1 MVVSSGQRQ
10 MLICQRLLQLCWQ
23 SLLRDP
29 AEQPAAVSRMSTDHP
44 SLTGAGPDVDAMKA
58 VGKAHQHRSL
68 HEFQATLKS
77 YHHEL
82 QVSYTRSS
90 LIGFLHGLSGSM
102 LHENKHTHPAGWDLG
117 LSIGLLQGTKQLLLV
132 HCADKRHARPRPLL
146 LWTTSWSHVLSPSVP
161 MCRKLIPK
169 A

>member
-10 MLICQRLLQLCWQ
+10 MLSCQRLLQLCWQ

-82 QVSYTRSS
+82 Q
-90 LIGFLHGLSGSM
+90 GELHQ
-102 LHENKHTHPAGWDLG
+102 KQPDRFPAWPIRVD
-117 LSIGLLQGTKQLLLV
+117 
-132 HCADKRHARPRPLL
+132 AA
-146 LWTTSWSHVLSPSVP
+146 
-161 MCRKLIPK
+161 
-169 A
+169 